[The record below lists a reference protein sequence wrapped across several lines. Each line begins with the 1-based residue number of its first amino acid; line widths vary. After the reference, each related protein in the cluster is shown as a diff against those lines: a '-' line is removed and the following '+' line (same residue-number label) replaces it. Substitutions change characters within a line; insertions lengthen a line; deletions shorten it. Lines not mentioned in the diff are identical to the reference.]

1 MKNRRTKGFSFVV
14 LFVIFLMIITVLS
27 WKSCARDPIEAA
39 MKNNKSVQ
47 SFIDFNPIS

>member
-27 WKSCARDPIEAA
+27 WKSCSRESAETGIER
-39 MKNNKSVQ
+39 NETELV
-47 SFIDFNPIS
+47 FLT